1 MDCKCGAMEKVFKGI
16 WLTTFLICVS
26 VNSNAHESIDET
38 TVPSYWVCV
47 PVYVEI
53 DYSYLRKGEWI
64 SKSKKGV
71 KQDEA
76 AISFDVDFKSWG
88 LSNCEA

>member
-1 MDCKCGAMEKVFKGI
+1 MEKVFKGI

-53 DYSYLRKGEWI
+53 DYSYLRAGEWNGEELREKI
-64 SKSKKGV
+64 RVTFAKIHN
-71 KQDEA
+71 QPN
-76 AISFDVDFKSWG
+76 DVEGTWG
-88 LSNCEA
+88 LVNCIN